1 MSDTHANLHKH
12 TGLYVTVFVL
22 LVVGTIA
29 TVGASRLEFSSGMSI
44 VVALLIAGV
53 KASLVAA
60 VFMHLKWE
68 KAPVLWYT
76 LVLCAIF
83 FTGLLLLPMLTVQDL
98 PPQVKIGTWG

>member
-1 MSDTHANLHKH
+1 MTDGHTNLHKH
-12 TGLYVTVFVL
+12 TGLYLGIFAL

-29 TVGASRLEFSSGMSI
+29 TVGASRVDLSHGLSV

-68 KAPVLWYT
+68 KAPALWLT
-76 LVLCAIF
+76 LVLCGIF
-83 FTGLLLLPMLTVQDL
+83 FAALLLLPMLAVQDL

>member
-1 MSDTHANLHKH
+1 MSDGHANLHKH
-12 TGLYVTVFVL
+12 TGLYLGIFAL
-22 LVVGTIA
+22 LIVGTIT
-29 TVGASRLEFSSGMSI
+29 TVGAFRLELSHGLSI
-44 VVALLIAGV
+44 AVALLIAGV

-83 FTGLLLLPMLTVQDL
+83 FIGLLVLPTLTVSDL

>member
-1 MSDTHANLHKH
+1 MTDGHANLHKH
-12 TGLYVTVFVL
+12 TGLYLGIFAL
-22 LVVGTIA
+22 LIVGTIA
-29 TVGASRLEFSSGMSI
+29 TVGASRLELSHGLSI
-44 VVALLIAGV
+44 AVALLIAGV

-83 FTGLLLLPMLTVQDL
+83 FIGLLVLPTLTVSDL

>member
-1 MSDTHANLHKH
+1 MTDGHASLHKH
-12 TGLYVTVFVL
+12 TGLYLGIFAL

-29 TVGASRLEFSSGMSI
+29 TVGASRLELSHGLSI
-44 VVALLIAGV
+44 AVALLIAGV

-60 VFMHLKWE
+60 IFMHLKWE
-68 KAPVLWYT
+68 KAPVLWFT

-83 FTGLLLLPMLTVQDL
+83 FAGLIILPTLTVQDL